1 MPPHPS
7 TTSCARTPRRCTTR
21 SGSTAGTRPSRS
33 DAFEFVGLLGQQ
45 RAIGE
50 AFEGPL
56 LGDKAKAGIFDNSK
70 VRTLVPDYVPEH
82 SFE

>member
-1 MPPHPS
+1 
-7 TTSCARTPRRCTTR
+7 
-21 SGSTAGTRPSRS
+21 
-33 DAFEFVGLLGQQ
+33 VGLLGQQ